1 MKLYSCRDLTPL
13 GENWE
18 GWKLCNGQLITP
30 SGKSLAPDRILTAI
44 ALMEIG
50 DKDSRENQVKIIQTA
65 RMLKQVRH

>member
-18 GWKLCNGQLITP
+18 GWKLCNGQLVTP
-30 SGKSLAPDRILTAI
+30 SGKTLSPDRILTAI